1 MIPSCQTLSKA
12 IEISKNT
19 PLTSLV
25 GSQSK
30 EELISLI
37 IDSKF
42 EMQESP
48 GKNPDWQFV
57 KNLFLWKQPN
67 RCLKSILSNIFPN
80 IGSKLIGL

>member
-1 MIPSCQTLSKA
+1 MHGNLNMIPSCQTLSKA

-42 EMQESP
+42 KKQESP

-57 KNLFLWKQPN
+57 KKLFL
-67 RCLKSILSNIFPN
+67 
-80 IGSKLIGL
+80 